1 MPPPEPT
8 YHGRV
13 LLVDRDS
20 VARAALRNVLESGPS
35 PMEVIEARGLA
46 EMSELAGGV
55 ALVLADASRGGPG
68 VEATVAHLREHH
80 PDVPVVIMSSES
92 DPDEMR
98 KALELGATSF
108 LVKAAAPTRVHT
120 AVGAAL
126 RGHGLLDRDLVEPM
140 ATRYSALL
148 ELTRR
153 RDRAV
158 IASLAAV
165 VEVKDTVTS
174 QHLRTV
180 SRLASNLAELIDSSL
195 SASEDFQFGCLLH
208 DVGKIGVPEQILG
221 KPGPLTEDEWT
232 VMRRHPEAGAD
243 VIRPLGLAPIV
254 EQIVL
259 HHHERWDGGG
269 YPDGLAGEGIPRA
282 ARIFSVCDALDA
294 MTAPRPYR
302 EPLPVDE
309 AFLRV
314 RVQAGRQFDP
324 VVVQALERAV
334 SSGEIVLG
342 KMLEP
347 EPVPA

>member
-1 MPPPEPT
+1 MPGPEPKH
-8 YHGRV
+8 HGQV
-13 LLVDRDS
+13 LLFDRDS
-20 VARAALRNVLESGPS
+20 VARVALRNVLENGPW
-35 PMEVIEARGLA
+35 PMEVLEARNLA
-46 EMSELAGGV
+46 EMAELAGGV

-68 VEATVAHLREHH
+68 LESTIAQLREHH
-80 PDVPVVIMSSES
+80 PDVPVVITSSAN

-98 KALELGATSF
+98 RALELGAVSY
-108 LVKAAAPTRVHT
+108 LVKAGAPTRVRT
-120 AVGAAL
+120 AVAAAIQ
-126 RGHGLLDRDLVEPM
+126 GHGLIDRDVVEPM

-165 VEVKDTVTS
+165 VEAKDTVTS

-180 SRLASNLAELIDSSL
+180 SRLASNLAELIDASL

-221 KPGPLTEDEWT
+221 KPGPLTEDEWI

-259 HHHERWDGGG
+259 HHHERWDGSG
-269 YPDGLAGEGIPRA
+269 YPDGLSGEGIPRA

-302 EPLPVDE
+302 DPIPVDD

-314 RVQAGRQFDP
+314 QVESGRQFDP
-324 VVVQALERAV
+324 AVVQALERAV
-334 SSGEIVLG
+334 SSGDIALE

-347 EPVPA
+347 EPAPV